1 MKFNGKEN
9 VTHEPAIE
17 EEHFKSNSS
26 KPGAFALSLSSPNVH
41 FYIVLFCRRG
51 CEGQRAQPPKVC
63 PQFLEKA
70 TQILLTFEKRFYRQ
84 QFSFVVSLIASGST
98 FGDPVIDTTRTLMSN

>member
-1 MKFNGKEN
+1 MSSNSALDAQFMKFKGKEN

-26 KPGAFALSLSSPNVH
+26 KPGAFALSLFSPNVH

-63 PQFLEKA
+63 PQFFEKA
-70 TQILLTFEKRFYRQ
+70 TQI
-84 QFSFVVSLIASGST
+84 
-98 FGDPVIDTTRTLMSN
+98 